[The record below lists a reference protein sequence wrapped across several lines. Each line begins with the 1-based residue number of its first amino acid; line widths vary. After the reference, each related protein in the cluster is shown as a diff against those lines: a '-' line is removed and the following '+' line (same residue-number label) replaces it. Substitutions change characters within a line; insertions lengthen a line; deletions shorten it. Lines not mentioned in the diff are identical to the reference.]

1 MSKYREFNIPSEN
14 VSGLSELIKEMQ
26 DIDINLCYQCNKCTS
41 GCPFSDLMDYTPA
54 QLLQLLRLGLKEEA
68 LNSNSYWFC
77 VSCGACSARCP
88 NDINLMKVMDALA
101 NIALREGIRPKCPDI
116 AAFWKV
122 GLSNI
127 RTFGVMYELGI
138 MAILKLK
145 VGKLF
150 QDLGMGLKMFLQGK
164 FDLLPKFRNSKS
176 MRRIFKRV
184 QDFEQG

>member
-1 MSKYREFNIPSEN
+1 MAKCKELDIPSGN
-14 VSGLSELIKEMQ
+14 VSELSDLIKEVQ
-26 DIDINLCYQCNKCTS
+26 GVDINLCYQCNKCTS

-54 QLLQLLRLGLKEEA
+54 QLLHLLSLGLKDEA
-68 LNSNSYWFC
+68 INSNSYWFC
-77 VSCGACSARCP
+77 VSCGACAARCP
-88 NDINLMKVMDALA
+88 NEINLMKVMDALA
-101 NIALREGIRPKCPDI
+101 SMALREGIRPKCPDI

-145 VGKLF
+145 VGNLF

-184 QDFEQG
+184 KEIEGG